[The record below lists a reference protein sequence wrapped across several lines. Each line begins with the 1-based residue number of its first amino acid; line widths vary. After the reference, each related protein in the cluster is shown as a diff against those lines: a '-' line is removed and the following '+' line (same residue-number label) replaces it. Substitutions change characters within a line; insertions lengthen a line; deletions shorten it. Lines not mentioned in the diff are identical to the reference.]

1 MKNGLM
7 LVFLTALISGVS
19 IFINKYSVSVINPY
33 IFTFL
38 KNVIVAVAL
47 LGIVLLWKNWD
58 EVRNLNKKEWLQLTL
73 IGLIGGSIPFLLFF
87 KGLSMTS
94 GAIGSFIHKT
104 MFIYVGVIALIFL
117 KEKLK
122 KSTFIAALLLLAGN
136 FLILKLSKFTFG
148 TGEALILIATL
159 FWAAENVIS
168 KNALKTIS
176 GNVVACGRMLIGSVF
191 ILIFLGAT
199 NQLALMKTL
208 GTSQI
213 LWTLLTAALLLGFVM
228 SWYNGL
234 KEVNVTT
241 ATMIL
246 LLGSPVTTL
255 LTAVTSGQITAV
267 EVIGTALLL
276 GGVAVMLI
284 FNEKLKQNQET
295 FSIA

>member
-19 IFINKYSVSVINPY
+19 IFLNKYSVSVINPY

-38 KNVIVAVAL
+38 KNVMVAVAL
-47 LGIVLLWKNWD
+47 LAVILMWKNWN
-58 EVRNLNKKEWLQLTL
+58 EVKHLSKKQWLQLIL

-94 GAIGSFIHKT
+94 SAVGSFIHKT
-104 MFIYVGVIALIFL
+104 MFIYVGLIAVMFL
-117 KEKLK
+117 KEKMR
-122 KSTFIAALLLLAGN
+122 KSVFIAALLLLAGN
-136 FLILKLSKFTFG
+136 FLILKIGKFTFG
-148 TGEALILIATL
+148 TGEILILLATL
-159 FWAAENVIS
+159 FWAVENVIS

-191 ILIFLGAT
+191 IMIFLGAT
-199 NQLALMKTL
+199 NQLGLVKTL
-208 GTSQI
+208 GASQV
-213 LWTLLTAALLLGFVM
+213 LWTLFTAALLLGFVM
-228 SWYNGL
+228 TWYNGL

-241 ATMIL
+241 ATSIL

-255 LTAVTSGQITAV
+255 LNAVTLGQITGL

-276 GGVAVMLI
+276 CGVIVMLA
-284 FNEKLKQNQET
+284 FNEKTNQET